1 MVRTAVHCLQCAVPD
16 VGEGAMR
23 TFVYRARFEP
33 GEKRGVILASFPDV
47 PEAITEGRGEADA
60 TTQAQEALGLALLTY
75 PARNIPLPE
84 TKAKGGDL
92 APIAVEAAVAAK
104 LAFLDAFR
112 EAGIGKSEFG
122 RRIGKDEKEVRRLL
136 DPRHPTKLST
146 LTETLAASRHR
157 RRSRGIAEQ

>member
-1 MVRTAVHCLQCAVPD
+1 
-16 VGEGAMR
+16 MR

-33 GEKRGVILASFPDV
+33 GEKRGVIVVSFPDV

-60 TTQAQEALGLALLTY
+60 TAQAQAALGLALLTY
-75 PARNIPLPE
+75 PARNIPLPKP
-84 TKAKGGDL
+84 KAKGGDL
-92 APIAVEAAVAAK
+92 VPIAVEAAVAAK

-146 LTETLAASRHR
+146 LTEALRALGQRLVIGVEAA
-157 RRSRGIAEQ
+157 A

>member
-1 MVRTAVHCLQCAVPD
+1 
-16 VGEGAMR
+16 MR

-33 GEKRGVILASFPDV
+33 GEKRGVIVVSFPDV

-60 TTQAQEALGLALLTY
+60 TAQAQQALGLALLTY
-75 PARNIPLPE
+75 PARNIPLPKP
-84 TKAKGGDL
+84 KAKGGDL
-92 APIAVEAAVAAK
+92 VPIAVEAAVAAK

-146 LTETLAASRHR
+146 LTKALRALGQRLVIGVEAA
-157 RRSRGIAEQ
+157 A